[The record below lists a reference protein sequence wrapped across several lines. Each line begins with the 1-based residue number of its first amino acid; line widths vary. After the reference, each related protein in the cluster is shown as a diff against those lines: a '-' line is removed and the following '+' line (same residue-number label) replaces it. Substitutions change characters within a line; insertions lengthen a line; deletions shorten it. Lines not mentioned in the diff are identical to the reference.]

1 MKKLRLALLLLSL
14 ALAGLSESAT
24 IPVQDV
30 EIAFS
35 FTDNSNSVTDQED
48 EFRVYRC
55 AGRDCI
61 PTVQILT
68 LPRNTTTF
76 TDKILGDVGGAF
88 YTYGVS
94 AFNAKG
100 ESGQALA
107 TIVTPAILVV
117 PGAPSGIV
125 ATIRGVTIK

>member
-1 MKKLRLALLLLSL
+1 MKICLLLLTLFL
-14 ALAGLSESAT
+14 AIPASAAT
-24 IPVQDV
+24 IPLQDV
-30 EIAFS
+30 EVS
-35 FTDNSNSVTDQED
+35 FVFQDNSNSATDQED

-76 TDKILGDVGGAF
+76 TDKILGDVGGAS

-100 ESGQALA
+100 ESDKALV
-107 TIVTPAILVV
+107 TIITPAILVV
-117 PGAPSGIV
+117 PGAPSGLI
-125 ATIRGVTIK
+125 ATVVGVQIK